1 MEDVRPRYQK
11 SKMPTDPA
19 PAAQA
24 LFIPNRPRIALEAQ
38 RLNQILVAVLI
49 ALAVVSVPFLIT
61 RNWFPAGV
69 LMVTAGVLL
78 IALREVR
85 QERVQR
91 ASWLLLVSLTVA
103 VCVLIAAGKGL
114 LDEAVLT
121 LPGLLIFTSMFGSR
135 KLYIGV
141 LVGVGNVLAMVAASH
156 FLGWREPVS
165 NLVRPDTFVTIIV
178 ILGMSAYYIWL
189 ITSALRNTMASLETE
204 NGRVRTS
211 LAQIEVLAHHDAL
224 TGLPNRLIARERF
237 GQAALQAARTHSKAA
252 LLFLDL
258 DNFKTVNDSLG
269 HVGGDALLCEVAARL
284 ARAMRPNDTVS
295 RQGGDEFLIVLNNLT
310 NADDAAELA
319 LKLVEQLALP
329 YQIGGFAVSAT
340 CSLGIALC
348 PDNGDN
354 FDTLLKHADMAM
366 YQAKESGRNAY
377 HFFDDAMHA
386 NVVQHM
392 QLISAMR
399 AALAND
405 EFTLAYQPQFSL
417 KDQRV
422 VGAEALLRWKH
433 PTLGNVSPATF
444 IPLAES
450 SGLIL
455 EIGAWVLHEACRQA
469 KAWQEAGL
477 VDLLVAVNVSP
488 IQFRREG
495 IEQEILKALR
505 AANLSPT
512 SIELELTE
520 SLLVADA
527 IALSDMLS
535 RLRAIGLRF
544 SIDDFGT
551 GYSNLGY
558 LKRFK
563 VERLKIDQSF
573 VRRMNTDAD
582 DEGIVRAII
591 QMSHSLK
598 LDAVAEGIEDAAAL
612 ERLIEMGCDY
622 GQGFYWSPA
631 LPPDEFLRFV
641 QNRL

>member
-1 MEDVRPRYQK
+1 
-11 SKMPTDPA
+11 MPTDPV

-24 LFIPNRPRIALEAQ
+24 LFIPERPRIALEA
-38 RLNQILVAVLI
+38 RRITQILVAVLI
-49 ALAVVSVPFLIT
+49 GLAVVTVPFLIT

-69 LMVTAGVLL
+69 LAVTAGFLL
-78 IALREVR
+78 FALREVR
-85 QERVQR
+85 RKHLQC
-91 ASWLLLVSLTVA
+91 ASWLLLVSLTTA

-114 LDEAVLT
+114 LDEAILT

-135 KLYIGV
+135 RLYIGV
-141 LVGVGNVLAMVAASH
+141 LVALGNVLAMVAASH
-156 FLGWREPVS
+156 FLGWRGPVS
-165 NLVRPDTFVTIIV
+165 NLVRPDTYITIMV
-178 ILGMSAYYIWL
+178 ILGLSAYYIWL
-189 ITSALRNTMASLETE
+189 ITSALRNTMTSLETE

-211 LAQIEVLAHHDAL
+211 LAQIEVLAHHDGL
-224 TGLPNRLIARERF
+224 TGLPNRLLARDRF
-237 GQAALQAARTHSKAA
+237 DQAALHATRNHCKAA

-284 ARAMRPNDTVS
+284 VKAMRANDTVS
-295 RQGGDEFLIVLNNLT
+295 RQGGDEFLIVLNDLT
-310 NADDAAELA
+310 DADAAA
-319 LKLVEQLALP
+319 ASATKLVEQLGLP
-329 YQIGGFAVSAT
+329 YQIGGYEVSAT
-340 CSLGIALC
+340 CSLGIALY

-354 FDTLLKHADMAM
+354 FDTLLKHADRAM
-366 YQAKESGRNAY
+366 YQAKDSGRNNY

-386 NVVQHM
+386 NVAQHM

-399 AALAND
+399 AALTNK

-422 VGAEALLRWKH
+422 VGAEALLRWTH

-450 SGLIL
+450 SGLIV

-469 KAWQEAGL
+469 KAWQLAGL
-477 VDLLVAVNVSP
+477 TDLQVAVNVAP
-488 IQFRREG
+488 VQFRREG
-495 IEQEILKALR
+495 IEQEILKALE
-505 AANLSPT
+505 AAELAPS

-527 IALSDMLS
+527 VALSDMLG
-535 RLRAIGLRF
+535 RLRAVGLRF

-598 LDAVAEGIEDAAAL
+598 LEAVAEGIEDAVTL
-612 ERLIEMGCDY
+612 KRLTEMGCDF
-622 GQGFYWSPA
+622 GQGFHWSPA

-641 QNRL
+641 RMRA